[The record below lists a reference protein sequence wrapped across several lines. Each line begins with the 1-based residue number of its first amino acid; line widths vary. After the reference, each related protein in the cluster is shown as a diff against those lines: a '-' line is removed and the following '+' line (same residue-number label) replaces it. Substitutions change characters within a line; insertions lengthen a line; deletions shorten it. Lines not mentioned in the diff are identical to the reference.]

1 MRLVTYDR
9 RGRRRLGAVVDEE
22 VVDLAGMVGHPA
34 FPSTME
40 ALIARPRGTVLDAA
54 RAALS
59 RTDELPEWTVKRP
72 RLLAPILPP
81 SLAVDDHRWLVG
93 PDSEISRPPGSEP
106 RFDLEVAA
114 VIYRPKKPKLK
125 ASEAGECIFGYTL
138 MQSWFCDD
146 SFAAALGPCIVT
158 ADEFDLGAEVEAR
171 VNGRLWS
178 RGTLADAD
186 VSFPSQIVDAARRE
200 ELLPGEVFGSGTLG
214 LIRDRRPPRS
224 GASIEIE
231 HPSIGILTNKI
242 GPRLRRNQAS

>member
-9 RGRRRLGAVVDEE
+9 RGRRRLGAVVDDK

-40 ALIARPRGTVLDAA
+40 ALVARPRGSVLDAA
-54 RAALS
+54 RAALE
-59 RTDELPEWTVKRP
+59 RTDEVPHWTVKHP

-81 SLAVDDHRWLVG
+81 SLADEDHRWVVG
-93 PDSEISRPPGSEP
+93 PDVPVSRPTGPEP

-138 MQSWFCDD
+138 MQSWFSED

-158 ADEFDLGAEVEAR
+158 ADEFDLGAEIEAR
-171 VNGRLWS
+171 VNGRRWS
-178 RGTLADAD
+178 VGTLADAQ
-186 VSFPSQIVDAARRE
+186 VPFPRQIVDAAKRE

-214 LIRDRRPPRS
+214 LIRERRPPRP
-224 GASIEIE
+224 GASVQIE
-231 HPSIGILTNKI
+231 HPSIGVLANVI
-242 GPRLRRNQAS
+242 GPRARRNRAS